1 MAIFKGVYRNFEL
14 SVQYVEHRDIPK
26 RCPCCYVNTTLDGEN
41 LPNPV
46 QLAEVYGDAYECYL
60 VFFVPGYYQGQ
71 AVKISLKSIVEKPS
85 RQCQKARGTTYISDN
100 ETVRMCLFPGQD
112 KELVA
117 CLKFIVSGYK
127 VEMEVVGG
135 ASKKKA
141 PTWGRGSK

>member
-1 MAIFKGVYRNFEL
+1 MAFFKGVYRNFEL

-26 RCPCCYVNTTLDGEN
+26 RCPCCYVNTTLDGKN
-41 LPNPV
+41 LANPV
-46 QLAEVYGDAYECYL
+46 QLAEVDGDAYECYI
-60 VFFVPGYYQGQ
+60 VFFVQGE

-127 VEMEVVGG
+127 VEMEVVG
-135 ASKKKA
+135 
-141 PTWGRGSK
+141 